1 MKISNPSAL
10 IILDG
15 FGYSQEQQYNA
26 VAQAK
31 MPNFN
36 YLCNTYPHTLLDA
49 SGNAVGLPEYMNGNS
64 EVGHLTIG
72 AGCITDQ
79 PMKWWLDSVD
89 NGSFQSHPLLLKCLQ
104 QLKSS
109 GGSLHIMGLLSDAG
123 VHAHGKQLYSLIEIA
138 IKVSIKKIIVHA
150 FLDGRDVVPRSAY
163 QYLERLTQV
172 MHSYSSEQV
181 ILGSVHG
188 RFYAMDRDNNWDR
201 IEKTYRV
208 LTEKQDNFISQWEKV
223 LEHTYAQGNSDEFV
237 EPTQINPEGIIKNGD
252 GIIFYNI
259 RSDRARQLTTAFI
272 QPQHKE
278 FESFP
283 VKPLKLSFFIT
294 PVLYAEGLLTI
305 TLFPRPVIRNTLKD
319 ILSHRG
325 KTIFAIAETE
335 KYAHITYF
343 FRGEN
348 EEPVEGETRVMIPSI
363 KTGTYKD
370 YPEMRANEITEAVI
384 QSLSNNP
391 CDFYLINYANAD
403 MVGHSGDLNATIQAI
418 ECLDKQLGI
427 LYTEIAEKRGG
438 TLYITADHG
447 KAEDMFDENMNQP
460 RTGHTHNK
468 VPFLFIRNHL
478 KNDDTSLYLTQLSDI
493 ASFIVDHM
501 EE

>member
-1 MKISNPSAL
+1 MKISKPSAL

-15 FGYSQEQQYNA
+15 FGYRQEQQYNA
-26 VAQAK
+26 IAQAK
-31 MPNFN
+31 IPNFS
-36 YLCNTYPHTLLDA
+36 YLWNTYPHTLLDA
-49 SGNAVGLPEYMNGNS
+49 SGNAVGLPDYMNGNS

-72 AGCITDQ
+72 AGCIIEQ
-79 PMKWWLDSVD
+79 PMKWWLDSIAD
-89 NGSFQSHPLLLKCLQ
+89 GSFQSHPLLLKYLE

-123 VHAHGKQLYSLIEIA
+123 VHAHEKQLYSLIEIA
-138 IKVSIKKIIVHA
+138 TKLSIKKIIVHA
-150 FLDGRDVVPRSAY
+150 ILDGRDVVPRSAY
-163 QYLERLTQV
+163 QYLQKLTRVIHTYANQQV
-172 MHSYSSEQV
+172 V
-181 ILGSVHG
+181 LGSIHG

-208 LTEKQDNFISQWEKV
+208 LTEKQDNCFAGWEKV

-259 RSDRARQLTTAFI
+259 RSDRARQFTTSFI
-272 QPQHKE
+272 QPQYKE
-278 FESFP
+278 FKPFS
-283 VKPLKLSFFIT
+283 VKPLKLAFFIT
-294 PVLYAEGLLTI
+294 PVLYAEDLLTI

-335 KYAHITYF
+335 KYAHVTYF

-348 EEPVEGETRVMIPSI
+348 EEPVAGETRVMIPSI
-363 KTGTYKD
+363 KTETYKN
-370 YPEMRANEITEAVI
+370 YPEMRANEITDAVI
-384 QSLSNNP
+384 ESLSKEP
-391 CDFYLINYANAD
+391 RDFYLINYSNAD

-418 ECLDKQLGI
+418 ESLDKQLGI
-427 LYTEIAEKRGG
+427 LYTEFVGKRDG

-460 RTGHTHNK
+460 RTGHTNNK
-468 VPFLFIRNHL
+468 VPFLYIHNRL
-478 KNDDTSLYLTQLSDI
+478 KNTHTSFYLTQLSDI
-493 ASFIVDHM
+493 ASFIIEHM